1 MENLKEII
9 LDESK
14 VIPSNYVKIS
24 DIIDTYAPELSA
36 LILLLD
42 IKKDGAVDEISDSDY
57 KYLDTIL
64 SFYINIKAQR
74 VEEIVGSKIEENLKE
89 SGGFSHETAG
99 SLSVFISKKYGIK
112 IVTDGMHRLIKAF
125 LCGVDEVA
133 YSVEKILTEEMT
145 DDEMTV
151 CENNF
156 LKAKN
161 SRNAKMS
168 VSEQNRVDKESGN
181 MSPKQIEYDK
191 VFKKAGIHVNGFGV
205 EADLATPTYP
215 SDHENWWRHLANE
228 NSAFY
233 VKLDDFTKYAYR
245 PLIKYASSNA
255 SLDIPISWILVNVQ
269 SIRDPFL
276 RWLDTENYRGYNT
289 NWWWTHGMH
298 GRSIETSIVRLLCAF
313 NEHHRNTHD
322 KNIVKVEMV
331 SFLNTTSPE
340 TKSLV
345 VNCLDKNIPI
355 ADILNR
361 SKASEV
367 ARLNKVLGIE

>member
-42 IKKDGAVDEISDSDY
+42 IKKDGAIDEISDSDY

-64 SFYINIKAQR
+64 NFYINVKAQR
-74 VEEIVGSKIEENLKE
+74 VEEIVGSKIKENLIE

-181 MSPKQIEYDK
+181 LSP
-191 VFKKAGIHVNGFGV
+191 
-205 EADLATPTYP
+205 
-215 SDHENWWRHLANE
+215 
-228 NSAFY
+228 
-233 VKLDDFTKYAYR
+233 
-245 PLIKYASSNA
+245 
-255 SLDIPISWILVNVQ
+255 
-269 SIRDPFL
+269 
-276 RWLDTENYRGYNT
+276 
-289 NWWWTHGMH
+289 
-298 GRSIETSIVRLLCAF
+298 
-313 NEHHRNTHD
+313 
-322 KNIVKVEMV
+322 
-331 SFLNTTSPE
+331 
-340 TKSLV
+340 
-345 VNCLDKNIPI
+345 
-355 ADILNR
+355 
-361 SKASEV
+361 
-367 ARLNKVLGIE
+367 NK